1 MTLNELIA
9 QELRDKPANISDAT
23 SRETHRRWDSFAQVQ
38 LVVVLEDTYGV
49 KFSNAEI
56 ESMTSVSTI
65 RALLKAKG
73 IEA

>member
-9 QELRDKPANISDAT
+9 TELRDKPANITDAT
-23 SRETHRRWDSFAQVQ
+23 SQDSHRRWDSFAQVQ

-56 ESMTSVSTI
+56 EGMKSVGAI
-65 RALLKAKG
+65 RELLKAKG
-73 IEA
+73 VDA